1 MQQVRFRTGRIAAS
15 LIGAALIA
23 ASAAQ
28 AQEKYPDHAVRL
40 IVPFP
45 PGGQTDTVARMVG
58 KAVTPLL
65 GEQVIVDNRSGAAGS
80 IGSGEC
86 ARAKPDGYTLLIGTT
101 STHAIN
107 PTAMKN
113 VAYDPVKDFVPI
125 TVLGTGPIAIS
136 IHPSV
141 PARTLKQL
149 VADVKQHPGQYYYG
163 SSGVA
168 SINNLAGELLKER
181 AGKLQIIHVP
191 YKGAGAALTDLIGGQ
206 IPIAFTT
213 LSAALPHF
221 RQGRVRTLAV
231 LKEERS
237 LGAPDIPT
245 TAEAGVP
252 GVVAYTFNIL
262 LAPAGT
268 PRGVVNALDGVT
280 KKVMRERAFVDSLV
294 RVGVDPATDSG
305 PDKATAMIRAELDKW
320 TPLIQSLGLGH
331 AEHGSRQGA

>member
-1 MQQVRFRTGRIAAS
+1 MQQVRFSVGRITAS
-15 LIGAALIA
+15 LVIAGATLVPGIA
-23 ASAAQ
+23 PAQ
-28 AQEKYPDHAVRL
+28 DKYPDHAVRL

-45 PGGQTDTVARMVG
+45 PGGQTDTVSRMVG
-58 KAVTPLL
+58 KAITPVL
-65 GEQVIVDNRSGAAGS
+65 GEQVVVDNRSGAAGS

-107 PTAMKN
+107 PVAMKS
-113 VAYDPVKDFVPI
+113 VAYDPVRDFAPI

-149 VADVKQHPGQYYYG
+149 VADVKSHPGTYLYG

-168 SINNLAGELLKER
+168 SINNLAGELLKSK
-181 AGKLQIIHVP
+181 AGNLQIVHVP
-191 YKGAGAALTDLIGGQ
+191 YKGAGIAMTDLMAGQ

-213 LSAALPHF
+213 LNAALPHF
-221 RQGRVRTLAV
+221 RQGRIRTLAV

-237 LGAPDIPT
+237 QGAPDIPT

-252 GVVAYTFNIL
+252 GAVAYTYNIL

-268 PRGVVNALDGVT
+268 PREIVNVLDGAVR
-280 KKVMRERAFVDSLV
+280 KVMQDRPFVDSLV
-294 RVGVDPATDSG
+294 KLGVDPITDSS
-305 PDKATAMIRAELDKW
+305 PVKAVAMIRDELAKW
-320 TPLIQSLGLGH
+320 TPLIESLHLKN
-331 AEHGSRQGA
+331 

>member
-1 MQQVRFRTGRIAAS
+1 MQQVRFSVGRFTISLVIAGAT
-15 LIGAALIA
+15 LAGADAAL
-23 ASAAQ
+23 AQ
-28 AQEKYPDHAVRL
+28 DKYPDHAVRL

-45 PGGQTDTVARMVG
+45 PGGQTDTVSRMIG
-58 KAVTPLL
+58 RSITPVL
-65 GEQVIVDNRSGAAGS
+65 GEQVVVDNRSGAAGS

-107 PTAMKN
+107 PVAMKN
-113 VAYDPVKDFVPI
+113 VAYDPVKDFTPI

-136 IHPSV
+136 IHPSI

-149 VADVKQHPGQYYYG
+149 VADVKSHPGKYFYG

-168 SINNLAGELLKER
+168 SINNLAGELLKLR
-181 AGKLQIIHVP
+181 AGKLEIVHVP
-191 YKGAGAALTDLIGGQ
+191 YKGAGASLTDLVAGQ

-252 GVVAYTFNIL
+252 GVVAYTYNIL

-268 PRGVVNALDGVT
+268 PREVVSALDGAVR
-280 KKVMRERAFVDSLV
+280 KVMEDRSFVDSLV
-294 RVGVDPATDSG
+294 KLGVDPVTDSN
-305 PDKATAMIRAELDKW
+305 PAKATAMIRDELAKW
-320 TPLIQSLGLGH
+320 TPLIESLHLKN
-331 AEHGSRQGA
+331 